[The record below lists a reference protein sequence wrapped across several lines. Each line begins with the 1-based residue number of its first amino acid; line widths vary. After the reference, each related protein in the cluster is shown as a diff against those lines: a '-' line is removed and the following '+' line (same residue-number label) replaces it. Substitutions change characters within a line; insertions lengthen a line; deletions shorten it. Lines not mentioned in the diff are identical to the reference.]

1 MARKLLFENPG
12 LIDLDIPGR
21 ISEELRLENE
31 LILIS
36 KTLVSLRARF
46 INFNPVPSLVKK
58 KRTCDNVFEKKKTQ
72 LK

>member
-1 MARKLLFENPG
+1 MARKFLFENPE
-12 LIDLDIPGR
+12 LIDLDIPWR
-21 ISEELRLENE
+21 ISEEFRLENE

-58 KRTCDNVFEKKKTQ
+58 SIHVTTLLKRKK
-72 LK
+72 LN